1 MSSLS
6 QKFQQRWQGD
16 GGYRDV
22 LVLAFPLILS
32 TSAWTVQQFVDRM
45 FLTWYSPEAI
55 AAAMP
60 AGILNFTVMSFF
72 IGTAGYVSTFIA
84 QYYGAKRYEQV
95 GAALWQGV
103 YLSVI
108 GGLGFLALIPFAEPI
123 FHFIGHDP
131 AVQQC
136 EAIYF
141 KVLCYG
147 AVPGITN
154 AALSSFFSGLGQT
167 WPMFWVNL
175 LATAVNIVF
184 DYAMIFGKWG
194 FAEKGIEGAAI
205 ATNLSQYVA
214 MVVYA
219 ILLFRRKY
227 NVQYHTLKAWRFQKE
242 LFLRLLRF
250 GVPSGVQFFIDV
262 MGITAFI
269 MILGRLGT
277 NSLAASNIA
286 FNINTL
292 AFMPMIGFAIA
303 VSVIVGQHLGS
314 DRPDLAERGVYSGFQ
329 ITGVYMSMIAAF
341 YVLFPQV
348 ILWPYAAQQ
357 ADAVNFAEI
366 QQIVVVLLR
375 FIAIYSVFD
384 TLNLIFISAVKG
396 AGDTRYAMII
406 MVILSIFGLT
416 LPSYLA
422 LVVFGAGLYTG
433 WTILTIYISAM
444 GFIFLF
450 RFRGGKWKTM
460 RVIEEV
466 PPFAPSRHV
475 ESPVADYEL

>member
-1 MSSLS
+1 MPSIFRT
-6 QKFQQRWQGD
+6 FQRRWHGD

-22 LVLAFPLILS
+22 LTLAFPLILS

-45 FLTWYSPEAI
+45 YLTWYSSESI

-95 GAALWQGV
+95 GAALWQGI
-103 YLSVI
+103 YLSVF
-108 GGLGFLALIPFAEPI
+108 GGLGFLFLIPFAEPI
-123 FHFIGHDP
+123 FRLVGHDP
-131 AVQQC
+131 AVQEC
-136 EAIYF
+136 EVIYF

-167 WPMFWVNL
+167 WPMFWVNA
-175 LATAVNIVF
+175 LATLVNIAL
-184 DYAMIFGKWG
+184 DYTMIFGKWG
-194 FAEKGIEGAAI
+194 FAEKGIEGAAV

-214 MVVYA
+214 MVAYA

-227 NVQYHTLKAWRFQKE
+227 NQQYHTLKAWRFQKE

-277 NSLAASNIA
+277 NNLAASNIA
-286 FNINTL
+286 FNINSL

-303 VSVIVGQHLGS
+303 VSVIVGQHLGN
-314 DRPDLAERGVYSGFQ
+314 DRPDLAERGVYSGFH
-329 ITGVYMSMIAAF
+329 ITGVYMSAIAAL
-341 YVLFPQV
+341 YVLFPQI

-357 ADAVNFAEI
+357 ADAANFAEI
-366 QQIVVVLLR
+366 QQIVVILLR
-375 FIAIYSVFD
+375 FIAVYSVFD

-396 AGDTRYAMII
+396 AGDTRYAMIVMAI
-406 MVILSIFGLT
+406 FSIFGLT
-416 LPSYLA
+416 LPSYVA
-422 LVVFGAGLYTG
+422 LVVFKSGLYVG
-433 WTILTIYISAM
+433 WTILTMYISVM
-444 GFIFLF
+444 GLIFFF

>member
-1 MSSLS
+1 MPSIFRA
-6 QKFQQRWQGD
+6 FQQRWRGD

-45 FLTWYSPEAI
+45 YLTWYSSEAI

-60 AGILNFTVMSFF
+60 AGILNFTIMSFF
-72 IGTAGYVSTFIA
+72 IGTAGYVSTFVA
-84 QYYGAKRYEQV
+84 QYYGAKRHEQI
-95 GAALWQGV
+95 GAALWQGI
-103 YLSVI
+103 YLSVF
-108 GGLGFLALIPFAEPI
+108 GGLGFLLLIPFAEPI
-123 FHFIGHDP
+123 FLFVGHEA
-131 AVQQC
+131 AVQEC
-136 EAIYF
+136 EVIYF

-147 AVPGITN
+147 AIPGITN

-167 WPMFWVNL
+167 WPMFWVNA
-175 LATAVNIVF
+175 LATLVNIVF
-184 DYAMIFGKWG
+184 DYAMIFGHWG

-205 ATNLSQYVA
+205 ATNISQYVA

-219 ILLFRRKY
+219 MLLFRRKY

-242 LFLRLLRF
+242 LFVRLLRF

-262 MGITAFI
+262 MGVTAFI

-277 NSLAASNIA
+277 NNLAASNIA

-303 VSVIVGQHLGS
+303 VSVIVGQHLGN

-329 ITGVYMSMIAAF
+329 ITGVYMSTIAAI
-341 YVLFPQV
+341 YVLFPQI
-348 ILWPYAAQQ
+348 ILWPYALQQ
-357 ADAVNFAEI
+357 ADAANFAEI
-366 QQIVVVLLR
+366 QQIVIVLLR
-375 FIAIYSVFD
+375 FIAVYSVFD

-406 MVILSIFGLT
+406 MAILSIFGLT
-416 LPSYLA
+416 LPSYVA
-422 LVVFGAGLYTG
+422 LVIFDAGLYTG
-433 WTILTIYISAM
+433 WTILTIYISTM
-444 GFIFLF
+444 GFIFYA

-466 PPFAPSRHV
+466 PPFAPSRHA